1 MEWCIMELITRK
13 KHTSIA
19 GKEDGLT
26 LIEMMIAMV
35 VLAVGILASMSLVV
49 MAITGNSRS
58 KQQSNS
64 TALAQMVTE
73 KIMSVAANT
82 SPTLTITDCPGTIYN
97 VSTTASSTGSGAPL
111 TASGDV
117 DYTQGK
123 VNNYNMQ
130 YVDCG
135 TLNRQM
141 IYDVRWNLKT
151 LNTNPSNP
159 YVKLLTVSSRLA
171 ATGNSGSRYA
181 PVVTIRTVIG
191 LGT

>member
-58 KQQSNS
+58 KQQTNS
-64 TALAQMVTE
+64 TALTQMVTE
-73 KIMSVAANT
+73 KIMSIPANQ
-82 SPTLTITDCPGTIYN
+82 SPTLTITDCTNTSYN

-151 LNTNPSNP
+151 LNTIPSSP

-171 ATGNSGSRYA
+171 ATGKSGSRYA